1 MRYRETRKSWRPVS
15 PQQHKTDDLGSYFL
29 LIAQC
34 ESSRDMVD
42 VLLETAVKSGYNPNF
57 TVGGDEVENGMG
69 YRPTPFM
76 IQVTTCR

>member
-1 MRYRETRKSWRPVS
+1 
-15 PQQHKTDDLGSYFL
+15 
-29 LIAQC
+29 
-34 ESSRDMVD
+34 MVD

-76 IQVTTCR
+76 IQVTRTCR